1 MGLLDQNAYL
11 AANPDVAKA
20 IASGTF
26 TSAQDHYN
34 QYGKAEGRAT
44 SAPAVPAAG
53 VGVASK
59 TGYGSM
65 SPGQQVAAWRAQGGE
80 YWNNPEYQKAL
91 QSANQYSAT
100 VGSSSY
106 DQQRNQG
113 NTALGG
119 ARADG
124 GVWDGFDWVYP
135 GQVRTFAPG
144 SAVPTYVDAKSLDPM
159 QFSFEQGLNAWDYV
173 TLPNGTRVEASRLLS
188 NPQAYGSD
196 SPVGNDYIKGVSL
209 GTAPGSPQGR
219 VVTMPNGQKTLVSS
233 GRIGSTVPLT
243 EAEKQQLLGG
253 APTNSLNFTG
263 WAGGPAGSVTGIG
276 TGGTPGGGLLGGGAG
291 GGGLLGGGTGTG
303 SSSGGAFAG
312 GNYSSSNFATP
323 NTAGY
328 NSPMAR
334 DQLAFMLNQNTPYM
348 QAANN
353 AGLQTAASRGLL
365 NSSLAAEA
373 SQKAM
378 VEAAGPIAQQDA
390 DFLQNMEKAAR
401 EQGYTLEQYA
411 AKHGYDLERLNS
423 EYGWK
428 SASAQYEADLAY
440 RSNYLQAIA
449 NINSQDMN
457 QADKEAAIANLSKI
471 YAESKVVGLVDRVT
485 INPDGTV
492 TAKPGPATPP
502 ATGGSDQQAPSTGA
516 STDGWRA
523 YQTRAQMPANDR
535 AIYEARYGT
544 TYEPKDI
551 VWLESAA
558 NDIKHKLREY
568 PTGGNYQ
575 SKYTGVTYKRADVRN
590 TYDKEMEDRA
600 KAAGIQL
607 NPSALQKVFAWT
619 QAPAPAPESG
629 WGNSGGG
636 N

>member
-1 MGLLDQNAYL
+1 MSFADMMQIGKIKRAYGSQAADQVKNSFKQAQYD
-11 AANPDVAKA
+11 AN
-20 IASGTF
+20 
-26 TSAQDHYN
+26 SA
-34 QYGKAEGRAT
+34 YGKAQSDYSEFFTNPVGT
-44 SAPAVPAAG
+44 SASVAGGTAKLVAPNKAQFTDAQGNVSEFGWKDGVMNAGRTNNALSDAWAQQYGLDFSPSSTGRYWKNGMKFEPAV
-53 VGVASK
+53 
-59 TGYGSM
+59 
-65 SPGQQVAAWRAQGGE
+65 GG
-80 YWNNPEYQKAL
+80 
-91 QSANQYSAT
+91 T
-100 VGSSSY
+100 VSESS
-106 DQQRNQG
+106 G
-113 NTALGG
+113 N
-119 ARADG
+119 
-124 GVWDGFDWVYP
+124 
-135 GQVRTFAPG
+135 
-144 SAVPTYVDAKSLDPM
+144 
-159 QFSFEQGLNAWDYV
+159 
-173 TLPNGTRVEASRLLS
+173 PNG
-188 NPQAYGSD
+188 
-196 SPVGNDYIKGVSL
+196 
-209 GTAPGSPQGR
+209 
-219 VVTMPNGQKTLVSS
+219 
-233 GRIGSTVPLT
+233 
-243 EAEKQQLLGG
+243 
-253 APTNSLNFTG
+253 
-263 WAGGPAGSVTGIG
+263 G
-276 TGGTPGGGLLGGGAG
+276 TGGLLYTNPNGMQQTLHPETSLANGLNRAGLAGNILTGTYINDPDNPGKSLSVNPRQLPAAQLYQDPNTAGAKTVGFSDFMEERYGMPTVNGRLQVGQGQGLLSAVSGG
-291 GGGLLGGGTGTG
+291 GGGTGSAAPG
-303 SSSGGAFAG
+303 SGSSGGSSGGAFAG
-312 GNYSSSNFATP
+312 GNYGNSNFATP

-390 DFLQNMEKAAR
+390 DFLQSMEKAAR

-449 NINSQDMN
+449 NINAQDMN

-492 TAKPGPATPP
+492 TVKPGPATPP

-607 NPSALQKVFAWT
+607 NPTALQKVFAWT
-619 QAPAPAPESG
+619 PAPAPAPESG